1 MPSIGRV
8 LSQGVSIKGHNFSPA
23 TVDTILF
30 CGGGTVLVL
39 LSYFMVV
46 SILRLFGLK
55 SKVDVEADS
64 TAPACRLKAPVLARL
79 RPDISFPESTLP
91 TRSHLGSSAPFPK
104 ARTAGPTFDV
114 YRYPGNCW
122 SQEHSSRRALQGRHA
137 LPSPLRTFLRP
148 IPELEVAV
156 NKDEVSK
163 LAQVSEA
170 FSSADVLFVADAST
184 TASPQVFQSW
194 VDSMGPDF
202 KFGHSTAAR
211 VSPVKPKVL
220 KAEAR
225 LVNWGP
231 IHTLELPLRGNKM
244 ARTPFV
250 KSTKL
255 NVSTNVVFAKT
266 SPFYTPTAADKEN
279 APVYA
284 GNVDAVV

>member
-8 LSQGVSIKGHNFSPA
+8 LSQGVSINGHNFSPA
-23 TVDTILF
+23 TVDTILL
-30 CGGGTVLVL
+30 CGGGTALIL
-39 LSYFMVV
+39 LSYLMVV
-46 SILRLFGLK
+46 SILRCFSRK
-55 SKVDVEADS
+55 PKFDVEADS
-64 TAPACRLKAPVLARL
+64 MAPACRLKAPVLARL
-79 RPDISFPESTLP
+79 RPDISFPESTFP
-91 TRSHLGSSAPFPK
+91 VRSYPGSITPVPK
-104 ARTAGPTFDV
+104 ARTAGQTFDV

-122 SQEHSSRRALQGRHA
+122 NQEHSSGRAQGRRA
-137 LPSPLRTFLRP
+137 LPSPLRTVLRP
-148 IPELEVAV
+148 ISELEVV

-163 LAQVSEA
+163 LAQVPEA

-194 VDSMGPDF
+194 VDTMGSDF
-202 KFGHSTAAR
+202 KFGHSTPAR
-211 VSPVKPKVL
+211 VSPVKAKVL

-244 ARTPFV
+244 ARAPFV

-255 NVSTNVVFAKT
+255 NVSTNVVFSKT

-279 APVYA
+279 ASVYA
-284 GNVDAVV
+284 QNVDAVV

>member
-8 LSQGVSIKGHNFSPA
+8 LFQGVSINGHNFSPA
-23 TVDTILF
+23 TVDTILL
-30 CGGGTVLVL
+30 CGGGTALILV
-39 LSYFMVV
+39 SYLMVV
-46 SILRLFGLK
+46 SILRLFSRK
-55 SKVDVEADS
+55 PKFDVEADS
-64 TAPACRLKAPVLARL
+64 MAPACRLKAPVPARL
-79 RPDISFPESTLP
+79 RPDIYIPESTLP
-91 TRSHLGSSAPFPK
+91 ALPYPGSVTPVPK
-104 ARTAGPTFDV
+104 AWTAGQTFDV

-122 SQEHSSRRALQGRHA
+122 NQEHSSRRAQGRHA
-137 LPSPLRTFLRP
+137 LPSTLRTVLRP

-156 NKDEVSK
+156 NKNEVSK
-163 LAQVSEA
+163 LAQVPEA
-170 FSSADVLFVADAST
+170 FSSANVLFVADAST
-184 TASPQVFQSW
+184 TVTPQVFHSW
-194 VDSMGPDF
+194 IDTMGTDF
-202 KFGHSTAAR
+202 KFGHATAAR

-220 KAEAR
+220 KPEAR

-255 NVSTNVVFAKT
+255 NVSTNVVFSKT

-284 GNVDAVV
+284 QNVDAVV